1 MKITAIK
8 TFLVDGVFRPWTFV
22 KVETDQ
28 PGLIGWGDCT
38 DWGAARPIA
47 ATVERYSEW
56 VIGRDPMQVEAIWW
70 DLAAAS
76 VRHTGGIAWKA
87 MSGIDSALW
96 DIRGK
101 QLGEPMHALLGGK
114 LRDRVR
120 MYCDCHSGA
129 HWTQEDYNRRWEE
142 VRQSGELDPVYEP
155 EAYFAMAKEVVA
167 EGYTA
172 VKFDLDV
179 PNPWKL
185 DKYDRSISRRQHRHI
200 VDTIAG
206 LRAAVGSDIDLSI
219 DLHGSFNLADAL
231 RICKDVEH
239 LDLLWLEDP
248 IRWEW
253 GNVDALAKICM
264 QTETPICT
272 GEIFYGA
279 KMFRE
284 LMEHQACDLLE
295 PDIPRSGGAIEIR
308 RIAELAEM
316 YHMSLAP
323 HYMRSA
329 ITGIAAVHICSTL
342 PNFLALEHHSRNIPL
357 WGEMLDLKNPIEE
370 GYIAVPDGPGL
381 GVELDEERL
390 AAALPEGVPLWS

>member
-1 MKITAIK
+1 MQGRGA
-8 TFLVDGVFRPWTFV
+8 GV
-22 KVETDQ
+22 E
-28 PGLIGWGDCT
+28 I
-38 DWGAARPIA
+38 
-47 ATVERYSEW
+47 
-56 VIGRDPMQVEAIWW
+56 
-70 DLAAAS
+70 
-76 VRHTGGIAWKA
+76 
-87 MSGIDSALW
+87 ALW

-101 QLGEPMHALLGGK
+101 QLNAPMHELLGGK
-114 LRDRVR
+114 LRDRIRV
-120 MYCDCHSGA
+120 YCDCHSGA
-129 HWTQEDYNRRWEE
+129 HWTREDYERRWRET
-142 VRQSGELDPVYEP
+142 RASGQLDPVYETS
-155 EAYFAMAKEVVA
+155 AYVSMAKEVVA

-172 VKFDLDV
+172 IKFDLDV

-185 DKYDRSISRRQHRHI
+185 DTYDRSISRRQHHHI
-200 VDTIAG
+200 VTTIES
-206 LRAAVGSDIDLSI
+206 LRQTIGPYIDLSI

-253 GNVDALAKICM
+253 GNVAALAKICQ

-279 KMFRE
+279 KKFRE
-284 LMEHQACDLLE
+284 LMEQQACDLLE
-295 PDIPRSGGAIEIR
+295 PDIPHSGGAIEIR

-329 ITGIAAVHICSTL
+329 VTGMAAVHICATL

-357 WGEMLDLKNPIEE
+357 WSTMLDIKDPIQQ

-381 GVELDEERL
+381 GINLDEEAI
-390 AAALPEGVPLWS
+390 AAVLPAGVPLWS

>member
-1 MKITAIK
+1 MKITDIK
-8 TFLVDGVFRPWTFV
+8 VTPSLGPEYRHWTLLKLF
-22 KVETDQ
+22 TDEGII
-28 PGLIGWGDCT
+28 GLG
-38 DWGAARPIA
+38 
-47 ATVERYSEW
+47 EW
-56 VIGRDPMQVEAIWW
+56 VPGVSIEPLKQVLVGRDPSNINSLHYDHLWQMQGRGAGVEI
-70 DLAAAS
+70 
-76 VRHTGGIAWKA
+76 
-87 MSGIDSALW
+87 ALW
-96 DIRGK
+96 DIKGK
-101 QLGEPMHALLGGK
+101 QLGQPMHALLGGK
-114 LRDRVR
+114 LRDKVR

-129 HWTQEDYNRRWEE
+129 HWTQEDYNRRWQET
-142 VRQSGELDPVYEP
+142 RQSGELNPVYEP
-155 EAYFAMAKEVVA
+155 EAYNAMAREVVD

-172 VKFDLDV
+172 IKFDLDV
-179 PNPWKL
+179 PNPWKM

-200 VDTIAG
+200 IETIEG
-206 LRAAVGSDIDLSI
+206 LRQTVGPDIDLAI
-219 DLHGSFNLADAL
+219 DLHGSFNLVDGL

-253 GNVDALAKICM
+253 GNVDALAKLCM

-284 LMEHQACDLLE
+284 LMERQACDLLE
-295 PDIPRSGGAIEIR
+295 PDIPHSGGAIEIR

-357 WGEMLDLKNPIEE
+357 WGQMLDLKDPIEE
-370 GYIAVPDGPGL
+370 GYINVPNGPGL
-381 GVELDEERL
+381 GVELDEERI
-390 AAALPEGVPLWS
+390 AAVLPNGVPLWS

>member
-1 MKITAIK
+1 MKIT
-8 TFLVDGVFRPWTFV
+8 DV
-22 KVETDQ
+22 KVTPSLGPENRHWTLLKVFTDEGIV
-28 PGLIGWGDCT
+28 GLG
-38 DWGAARPIA
+38 
-47 ATVERYSEW
+47 EW
-56 VIGRDPMQVEAIWW
+56 FAEASIEPLKKMLVGRDPTQINSLHHDFLWQMQGRGAGVEI
-70 DLAAAS
+70 
-76 VRHTGGIAWKA
+76 
-87 MSGIDSALW
+87 ALW

-120 MYCDCHSGA
+120 IYCDCHSGA
-129 HWTQEDYNRRWEE
+129 HWTMEDYNRRWEE

-155 EAYFAMAKEVVA
+155 EAYAAMAKEVVG

-172 VKFDLDV
+172 IKFDLDV

-200 VDTIAG
+200 VDTIES
-206 LRAAVGSDIDLSI
+206 LRQTIGPYVDLSI

-239 LDLLWLEDP
+239 LALLWLEDP

-253 GNVDALAKICM
+253 GNVDALAKLCM

-284 LMEHQACDLLE
+284 LMERQACDLLE

-323 HYMRSA
+323 HYMKSA
-329 ITGIAAVHICSTL
+329 ITGIAGVHICSTL

-357 WGEMLDLKNPIEE
+357 WGEMLDLKNPIQE

-381 GVELDEERL
+381 GVELDEERI
-390 AAALPEGVPLWS
+390 AAALPDGVPLWS

>member
-1 MKITAIK
+1 MKITDVKITPSFGPETRHWCMLK
-8 TFLVDGVFRPWTFV
+8 IFTDEGIVGLGETFADVPVGRLKNLLV
-22 KVETDQ
+22 
-28 PGLIGWGDCT
+28 
-38 DWGAARPIA
+38 
-47 ATVERYSEW
+47 
-56 VIGRDPMQVEAIWW
+56 GRDPTQINQLHYDHLWQMKGQGA
-70 DLAAAS
+70 
-76 VRHTGGIAWKA
+76 GIE
-87 MSGIDSALW
+87 IALW

-129 HWTQEDYNRRWEE
+129 HWTREDYERRWTE
-142 VRQSGELDPVYEP
+142 VRESGELDPVYEP
-155 EAYFAMAKEVVA
+155 EAYNAMAREVVG

-172 VKFDLDV
+172 IKFDLDV

-200 VDTIAG
+200 IETIEG
-206 LRAAVGSDIDLSI
+206 LRQTIGPDIDLSI
-219 DLHGSFNLADAL
+219 DLHGSFNMADGL

-284 LMEHQACDLLE
+284 LMEQQACDLLE
-295 PDIPRSGGAIEIR
+295 PDIPHSGGAIEIR

-316 YHMSLAP
+316 YHMSIAP

-357 WGEMLDLKNPIEE
+357 WGEMLDLKDPIEE

-390 AAALPEGVPLWS
+390 AAALPEGPPLWS